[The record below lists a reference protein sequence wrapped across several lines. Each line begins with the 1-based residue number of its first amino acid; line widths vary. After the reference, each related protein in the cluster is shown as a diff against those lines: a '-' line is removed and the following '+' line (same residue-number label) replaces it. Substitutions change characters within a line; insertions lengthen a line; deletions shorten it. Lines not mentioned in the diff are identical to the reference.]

1 MTIVDIFVNGM
12 FTLTI
17 VTTKTLL
24 YNMDRKRV
32 GTNGQDNDDDDER
45 RELYDET
52 KRESKRGS
60 NREREKKRERESAP
74 ERRSILSL
82 MMISLFFLLLHCLL

>member
-1 MTIVDIFVNGM
+1 MTIVDMFVDGM
-12 FTLTI
+12 FTLNI
-17 VTTKTLL
+17 VTTKMLL

-60 NREREKKRERESAP
+60 NREREKKRERERAHQS
-74 ERRSILSL
+74 EGVYCR
-82 MMISLFFLLLHCLL
+82 